1 MKTQLMEIA
10 IQRIRF
16 DGIKGRWGVPLL
28 KAAQTPE
35 WAKAK
40 TMSRAATIS
49 MTLALFIK
57 KGKTGELWPFG
68 S

>member
-1 MKTQLMEIA
+1 MHLVRYLFQLGMLL
-10 IQRIRF
+10 
-16 DGIKGRWGVPLL
+16 PLL

-35 WAKAK
+35 CARAN

-49 MTLALFIK
+49 ITLVLFIRK
-57 KGKTGELWPFG
+57 DNTGEECPLG